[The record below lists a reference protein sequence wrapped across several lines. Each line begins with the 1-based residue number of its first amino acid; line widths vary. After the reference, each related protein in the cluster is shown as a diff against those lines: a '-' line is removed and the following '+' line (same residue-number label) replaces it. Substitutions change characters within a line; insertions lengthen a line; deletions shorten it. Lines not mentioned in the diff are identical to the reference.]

1 MMTYKSLLANS
12 ETFPNLGWKETSE
25 WIKEIEFV
33 DKYYP
38 ITKFEADFSLTR
50 TIEKKALPRKLSNRN
65 MRNAS
70 KSKIMSSIG
79 KKKKEETLP

>member
-1 MMTYKSLLANS
+1 MMAYKSLLANS
-12 ETFPNLGWKETSE
+12 ETFPSLGWKETSE
-25 WIKEIEFV
+25 WVKEIEFV

-38 ITKFEADFSLTR
+38 ITKFEADFILTR
-50 TIEKKALPRKLSNRN
+50 TIEKKALPRKISNRN
-65 MRNAS
+65 ARNAS